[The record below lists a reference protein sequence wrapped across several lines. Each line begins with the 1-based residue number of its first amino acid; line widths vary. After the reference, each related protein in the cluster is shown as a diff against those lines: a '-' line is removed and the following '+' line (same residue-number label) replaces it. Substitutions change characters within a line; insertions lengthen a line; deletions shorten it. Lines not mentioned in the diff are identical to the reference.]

1 MDYDGQRHSFQALQN
16 SKKREEVKISRA
28 KEQLEE
34 AKRTFAVFNA
44 ELNEELPALYDSRL
58 PFFITNMQ
66 TLFSAEQV
74 FHSELSKVH
83 GELESII
90 DKLAKESSGRTSS
103 SHYRRSSPPTQ
114 ILSSP
119 ASHSLNSPEN
129 GTFCLFFS
137 PQISCWLFV
146 LFQHL
151 ITGMVF
157 SVSVCVLT
165 PFNKACQW
173 LIACVYHPFVFWCE
187 LLG

>member
-1 MDYDGQRHSFQALQN
+1 MDYDGQRHSFQALQS
-16 SKKREEVKISRA
+16 SKKREEVKIGRA

-44 ELNEELPALYDSRL
+44 ELNEELPSLYDSRL
-58 PFFITNMQ
+58 PFFITNLQ

-114 ILSSP
+114 MLSSP
-119 ASHSLNSPEN
+119 GSNSLNSPEN
-129 GTFCLFFS
+129 GKFRTRFFECNPS
-137 PQISCWLFV
+137 LSALPIHQ
-146 LFQHL
+146 
-151 ITGMVF
+151 
-157 SVSVCVLT
+157 LT
-165 PFNKACQW
+165 KP
-173 LIACVYHPFVFWCE
+173 E
-187 LLG
+187 